1 MATSNSIPKRIHY
14 RQLAGRIDAWMQTRL
29 WAQVLAG
36 LALGLVVGLGLSP
49 DAGLV
54 DVIVADTLGEWL
66 ALPGQIFLALIKMV
80 LMPLVACS
88 IILGLAA
95 GAADPDKLKS
105 VGGRLAIFVAGTT
118 TAAAALG
125 AGLTLLLRPGSLVD
139 IPTAPIPRLRPEAP
153 GAEPDSLE
161 PFMEAAAEAP
171 ALIADLVPENPL
183 ASAVENEMLA
193 VVIFAIFLGV
203 AYVASPNKSRLDP
216 LIKVLEAML
225 EVSMTVVKWAMYL
238 TPYAVFGLTAQLLA
252 RLGAQSLV
260 ALGAYVGTV
269 LAGLALLLGLYVV
282 LAWAFGRISPLRF
295 QRAVGE
301 AQLLAFSTSSSAAV
315 IPLSIE
321 TAVEKL
327 RAPSSVASF
336 VIPLAATVNMAG
348 TALYQG
354 AAIVFVAQ
362 IAGVTLSP
370 AEVAFMVFTLVA
382 ASIGAPGAP
391 GVSIA
396 ILSGLVATF
405 GIPPQGLVF
414 VLGVD
419 RFLDMAR
426 TSVNVTGDLAAA
438 RILSREAGQEELS
451 SEQARHA

>member
-1 MATSNSIPKRIHY
+1 MAAAPPQRIHY
-14 RQLAGRIDAWMQTRL
+14 RQLAARADAWMRARL

-36 LALGLVVGLGLSP
+36 LMLGLVAGLALSP

-54 DVIVADTLGEWL
+54 ERAFADTAGEWL
-66 ALPGQIFLALIKMV
+66 ALPGHIFLALIKMV

-95 GAADPDKLKS
+95 GAADPVKLRR
-105 VGGRLAIFVAGTT
+105 VGGRLAAFVALTT

-125 AGLTLLLRPGSLVD
+125 AGLALWLKPGRLV
-139 IPTAPIPRLRPEAP
+139 E
-153 GAEPDSLE
+153 S
-161 PFMEAAAEAP
+161 AP
-171 ALIADLVPENPL
+171 APDTIVETARASDDPFADMAVQAPRMIADLVPENPL

-193 VVIFAIFLGV
+193 IVVFAIFLGV
-203 AYVASPNKSRLDP
+203 AYVASPNKARLDP

-260 ALGAYVGTV
+260 ALGAYVGVV
-269 LAGLALLLGLYVV
+269 LAGLAGLLTLYFALVALLG
-282 LAWAFGRISPLRF
+282 RMSPLRF
-295 QRAVGE
+295 QKAVGE

-336 VIPLAATVNMAG
+336 VIPLSATVNMAG

-354 AAIVFVAQ
+354 AAVVFVAQ
-362 IAGVTLSP
+362 IAGVALSP
-370 AEVAFMVFTLVA
+370 GETAFMVLTLVA

-396 ILSGLVATF
+396 ILSGLIATF

-438 RILSREAGQEELS
+438 RILTREDGRELS
-451 SEQARHA
+451 AEAARHA